1 MVIPYHV
8 DNDIQ
13 LHYYATNLFRRSTLQ
28 GFNFYDYAE
37 VNICWYE
44 STPKG
49 ELLIFSML
57 VYVHNLDGCIYISFA
72 DYGILRICLSYPEIN
87 VHSILL

>member
-1 MVIPYHV
+1 MPISYHV

-13 LHYYATNLFRRSTLQ
+13 LHYYATKLFRRSTLQ

-44 STPKG
+44 NTPNG
-49 ELLIFSML
+49 ELLTFSMF
-57 VYVHNLDGCIYISFA
+57 VYAHNLDECIYISFA
-72 DYGILRICLSYPEIN
+72 D
-87 VHSILL
+87 